1 MKARTVVARVSAA
14 NIVPPMLA
22 PEEGLSMSVQ
32 VHSSV
37 VGMED
42 GTPDPEPKREVSDE
56 KLEMFLSRLDL
67 SQITDW
73 PDEDQQEVRK
83 LLVERVNQLH

>member
-1 MKARTVVARVSAA
+1 MKARNVVAQVYTA
-14 NIVPPMLA
+14 NIPLPMLV

-42 GTPDPEPKREVSDE
+42 GTQYPEPKR
-56 KLEMFLSRLDL
+56 
-67 SQITDW
+67 
-73 PDEDQQEVRK
+73 DQ
-83 LLVERVNQLH
+83 